1 MSAPLNTRG
10 RASGSRVSMKT
21 VAVVAL
27 KGGTGKTTVAVNL
40 AVTAHLSGRKV
51 ILADMDPQASA
62 LQWAKAREREK
73 RPGPTVLPLKPGSI
87 GPAREAALAA
97 GFDLLV
103 IDTRAATEADA
114 LAAARV
120 ADLCLIVVRP
130 TPIDIK
136 AIAHTVALL
145 KPLRRPCALVVNQA
159 PSQRVGREPA
169 IVDEAV
175 ELLVSYGLPISPAG
189 LRSRQVFQAAFSRG
203 LIPVEIE
210 GDSRASQEVLRL
222 WDFTASRLWTEAART
237 QASPQRAVRP
247 EPDSRWA
254 GSRWSKIAAALRPA
268 H

>member
-1 MSAPLNTRG
+1 MSAALNTRG
-10 RASGSRVSMKT
+10 RSAVSRSGMKT
-21 VAVVAL
+21 VAVVSL
-27 KGGTGKTTVAVNL
+27 KGGAGKTTVAVNL
-40 AVTAHLSGRKV
+40 AATAHLSGRKV

-62 LQWAKAREREK
+62 LQWAKARERDK
-73 RPGPTVLPLKPGSI
+73 RPGPNVLPLKSGSI
-87 GPAREAALAA
+87 APAREAARAA

-103 IDTRAATEADA
+103 IDTRAANEADA

-136 AIAHTVALL
+136 AIANTVALL
-145 KPLRRPCALVVNQA
+145 KPLRRPCALVINQA
-159 PSQRVGREPA
+159 PSQRAGREPA

-175 ELLVSYGLPISPAG
+175 ELLVGYGLPISPAG
-189 LRSRQVFQAAFSRG
+189 LRSRQVFQSAFSGG
-203 LIPVEIE
+203 LSPVEIE

-222 WDFTASRLWTEAART
+222 WDFTAGRLWSEATRT
-237 QASPQRAVRP
+237 QASPQRAAQP
-247 EPDSRWA
+247 EQNARWA